1 MLKCTNIFTV
11 IYAECIFTVI
21 YVYDIIEKEDGD
33 IMAVSKAQQ
42 KAVHNYVKKNYDRIE
57 ITAPKG
63 KKAEIQAAA
72 EKQGESLNAYVIGA
86 VERRMK
92 AEQEDNTE

>member
-1 MLKCTNIFTV
+1 MGGKTSNESKRK
-11 IYAECIFTVI
+11 YN
-21 YVYDIIEKEDGD
+21 EK
-33 IMAVSKAQQ
+33 S
-42 KAVHNYVKKNYDRIE
+42 YDRIQLVVK
-57 ITAPKG
+57 KG

-92 AEQEDNTE
+92 TEQEGSSE

>member
-1 MLKCTNIFTV
+1 
-11 IYAECIFTVI
+11 
-21 YVYDIIEKEDGD
+21 
-33 IMAVSKAQQ
+33 MAVSKAQQ

-92 AEQEDNTE
+92 AEQDKENTAAPDIEG

>member
-1 MLKCTNIFTV
+1 
-11 IYAECIFTVI
+11 
-21 YVYDIIEKEDGD
+21 
-33 IMAVSKAQQ
+33 MATSKAQQ
-42 KAVHNYVKKNYDRIE
+42 KATAKYMKNNYDE
-57 ITAPKG
+57 IKTRVPKG

-92 AEQEDNTE
+92 AEQEENGE

>member
-1 MLKCTNIFTV
+1 
-11 IYAECIFTVI
+11 
-21 YVYDIIEKEDGD
+21 
-33 IMAVSKAQQ
+33 MATSKAQQ
-42 KAVHNYVKKNYDRIE
+42 KATAKYMKNNYDE
-57 ITAPKG
+57 IKTRVPKG

-92 AEQEDNTE
+92 TEQEENGE